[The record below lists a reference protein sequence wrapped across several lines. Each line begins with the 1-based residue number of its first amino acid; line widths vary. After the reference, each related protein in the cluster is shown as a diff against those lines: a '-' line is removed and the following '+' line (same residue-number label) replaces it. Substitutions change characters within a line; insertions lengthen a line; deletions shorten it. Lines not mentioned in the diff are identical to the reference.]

1 MSNLCSF
8 HLTPSQVLGAAAP
21 RTPSHRQAGNT
32 MVLCES
38 KCPQE
43 THRDSNGNTY
53 SQEPKV
59 SKSHSDHSV
68 TVPAVGVRL
77 PSPLTGAEVR

>member
-1 MSNLCSF
+1 ML

-38 KCPQE
+38 TCPQE
-43 THRDSNGNTY
+43 THGDSNGNTY

-59 SKSHSDHSV
+59 S
-68 TVPAVGVRL
+68 AVGVRL
-77 PSPLTGAEVR
+77 PSPLAGAEVL